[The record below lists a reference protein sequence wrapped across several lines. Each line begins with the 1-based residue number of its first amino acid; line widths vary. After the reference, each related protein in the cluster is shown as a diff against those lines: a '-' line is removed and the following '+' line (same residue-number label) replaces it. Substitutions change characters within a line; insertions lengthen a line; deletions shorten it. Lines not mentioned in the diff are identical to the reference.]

1 MRGKRY
7 ETEKKIWG
15 GDRGNQYTK
24 EASLPNANLPNIPK
38 TSEVLGSEYGVHKS
52 TIIRNANFAKV
63 IDILPEEVK
72 HDVLSG
78 EEKISRTMT
87 DAILDFDKPTQKKFL
102 KEKNGITFLTIWQ
115 LNFEP

>member
-7 ETEKKIWG
+7 ETEKKIAG
-15 GDRGNQYTK
+15 GDGTNQFTK
-24 EASLPNANLPNIPK
+24 EECYQNETKAK
-38 TSEVLGSEYGVHKS
+38 KRTSEKIADEYGVGRS

-63 IDILPEEVK
+63 VDILPEEVK

-102 KEKNGITFLTIWQ
+102 KEKNGITFLSIW
-115 LNFEP
+115 

>member
-1 MRGKRY
+1 MIA
-7 ETEKKIWG
+7 E
-15 GDRGNQYTK
+15 
-24 EASLPNANLPNIPK
+24 
-38 TSEVLGSEYGVHKS
+38 EYSVSPS
-52 TIIRNANFAKV
+52 TIKRNANFAKV

-102 KEKNGITFLTIWQ
+102 KEKNGITFLTI
-115 LNFEP
+115 LAAENSAVKYLLIFARL